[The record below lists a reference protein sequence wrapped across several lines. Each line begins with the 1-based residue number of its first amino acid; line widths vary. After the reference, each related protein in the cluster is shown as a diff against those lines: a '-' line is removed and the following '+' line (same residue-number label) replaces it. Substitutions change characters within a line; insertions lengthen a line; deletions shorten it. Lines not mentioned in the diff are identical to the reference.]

1 MPSQKAWLEIGE
13 RQTDRQRDNEKE
25 SDREINESDFFK
37 KYIWEIRTG
46 NDRERKKERERERE
60 KGIDRGNRLKD
71 RKSMF
76 VGTWGL

>member
-1 MPSQKAWLEIGE
+1 MKVI
-13 RQTDRQRDNEKE
+13 
-25 SDREINESDFFK
+25 FFK
-37 KYIWEIRTG
+37 SISGRFEPATTEK
-46 NDRERKKERERERE
+46 ERKKERERE